1 MIFVSESITTQI
13 TIYQCGCQAYTEDL
27 SGGGEDL
34 HRTGFY
40 TSQTHRYVV
49 QHLPNIIREE
59 NRQDN
64 DSWGGTLH
72 AFQLT
77 G

>member
-27 SGGGEDL
+27 GGGGEDL

-49 QHLPNIIREE
+49 QHLPSIEV
-59 NRQDN
+59 
-64 DSWGGTLH
+64 GGFYRASVVIFPTILE
-72 AFQLT
+72 
-77 G
+77 